1 MPTRFLDTMGWM
13 GCLAV
18 AAILLWSAGALQAQE
33 RRALFGD
40 LHVHTNLSFDA
51 YIFGNRNGPDDAY
64 RFAKGEALPHPAG
77 FQMKL
82 RRPLDFQAVTDHAV
96 YLGML
101 PAMHDASS
109 EVANHPLAQRMQAAQ
124 SVGERVNAFRS
135 MFDRL
140 GGQVEGG
147 DDLLNLD
154 VVRAAWADIIAAA
167 ERHNEPGRFTSFVA
181 FEYTPGPDFRNL
193 HRNVIFRSAD
203 APRQPFSRLDSNNP
217 EDLWDWMDG
226 LRAQGIESLAIP
238 HNSNGSDGIMF
249 ASTDTSGAPLTPAY
263 AEQRMRN
270 EPLAEISQVKGT
282 SETHPLLSP
291 NDEWANF
298 EIMNYRIAT
307 YLPSQPQ
314 GSYLRD
320 AWLRGLQLEAQNR
333 GNPYRFGVVSASDT
347 HVGAAGLR
355 EDDYWS
361 KVGLID
367 GLGAQRG
374 SVQLSWTQ
382 RLTAAA
388 GTMWVNWRAPEG
400 LPDVGAPPEGPF
412 EPYLSTMF
420 SSWGAAGLAGVWADD
435 NTREAIYAA
444 FRRKET
450 FGTSGPRLMVRFFAG
465 YNYPSDLA
473 DSPRLARLGYAR
485 GVPMGGELRARARSP
500 DFLVWA
506 VQDADSAPLQRV
518 QVVKGWLV
526 GNRVQE
532 KIYDVACAGGARPD
546 AQHRCPDNQ
555 ARVDISTCSYSAA
568 SGASELKTMWRDPD
582 YRPNQAAFYYVRAL
596 ENPTC
601 RWSTWDALRAQTPP
615 NPDLA
620 ATVQE
625 RAWSSP
631 IWLMP

>member
-1 MPTRFLDTMGWM
+1 
-13 GCLAV
+13 
-18 AAILLWSAGALQAQE
+18 
-33 RRALFGD
+33 
-40 LHVHTNLSFDA
+40 
-51 YIFGNRNGPDDAY
+51 
-64 RFAKGEALPHPAG
+64 
-77 FQMKL
+77 
-82 RRPLDFQAVTDHAV
+82 
-96 YLGML
+96 
-101 PAMHDASS
+101 
-109 EVANHPLAQRMQAAQ
+109 
-124 SVGERVNAFRS
+124 
-135 MFDRL
+135 
-140 GGQVEGG
+140 
-147 DDLLNLD
+147 
-154 VVRAAWADIIAAA
+154 
-167 ERHNEPGRFTSFVA
+167 
-181 FEYTPGPDFRNL
+181 
-193 HRNVIFRSAD
+193 
-203 APRQPFSRLDSNNP
+203 
-217 EDLWDWMDG
+217 
-226 LRAQGIESLAIP
+226 
-238 HNSNGSDGIMF
+238 
-249 ASTDTSGAPLTPAY
+249 
-263 AEQRMRN
+263 
-270 EPLAEISQVKGT
+270 
-282 SETHPLLSP
+282 
-291 NDEWANF
+291 
-298 EIMNYRIAT
+298 
-307 YLPSQPQ
+307 
-314 GSYLRD
+314 
-320 AWLRGLQLEAQNR
+320 
-333 GNPYRFGVVSASDT
+333 
-347 HVGAAGLR
+347 
-355 EDDYWS
+355 
-361 KVGLID
+361 
-367 GLGAQRG
+367 
-374 SVQLSWTQ
+374 
-382 RLTAAA
+382 
-388 GTMWVNWRAPEG
+388 
-400 LPDVGAPPEGPF
+400 
-412 EPYLSTMF
+412 
-420 SSWGAAGLAGVWADD
+420 VWAED

-485 GVPMGGELRARARSP
+485 GVPMGGELRARALSP